1 MSAPVSIA
9 DGRYRLA
16 DVLGAGGMATV
27 YRAYDER
34 LQVYR
39 AVKLLSRNLQEH
51 PVVRERFQ
59 TEARTMARLH
69 HPNIVSVHDIGIDGI
84 DTSGPSSGPPHSA
97 CPSHGREM
105 LRCPRP
111 QSQSRF

>member
-16 DVLGAGGMATV
+16 DVLGVGGMATV

-59 TEARTMARLH
+59 TEARTMARL
-69 HPNIVSVHDIGIDGI
+69 PETVTIQ
-84 DTSGPSSGPPHSA
+84 PPRMWGWHF
-97 CPSHGREM
+97 PG
-105 LRCPRP
+105 
-111 QSQSRF
+111 